1 MTPEEIQKELD
12 SLWSKVTSG
21 TPPVAPA
28 MPLPASPEQYSLHD
42 APAITRE
49 VTLETLSLV
58 KRQHRA
64 EVTRLAQLLELKER
78 SLAETMERLRLSS
91 SELERLRRREERVDA
106 LTTQQAMAYS
116 AELEAAQEA
125 QKAAEA
131 RLAEEESRLRSIAEE
146 SRRRLNSEETRW
158 RALQADWTAREQE
171 YLMRLRELEAR
182 AEKERESSSAALG
195 AEQRALSELGEAKG
209 AIEASLGEL
218 LKERQEREEAEKER
232 GRALQRVKDVEERM
246 NELQNLF
253 AEERK
258 AWQELWE
265 RERSAWEA
273 KKQELASWE
282 SRVHEEKESFHK
294 KFGQLEEAETR
305 HAQEM
310 TEILRRSSDAGSKI
324 ADFMREAAAKA
335 AEMTNLKAQASA
347 SQARPKRRIDMR
359 LLAAAAAAVLM
370 VATAIPAWKSLHKLS
385 FTLKS
390 SHNLA
395 AARTTAIAYDGD
407 TLWVSE
413 WEGGL
418 LAFEAENPAAPIRR
432 EIVGVK
438 GPYHPAALSSW
449 AGKMYVLDAAQ
460 ARILRFAVETPDKV
474 EASWPTPGPAPAA
487 LAHDGQN
494 LWSYDA
500 ATKVLYR
507 HLGEGAE
514 AQSEP
519 FRLDFDAVL
528 TAIRWHKGELWAWDA
543 KGKQILILKRKEKSF
558 EIAQASP
565 LPNGA
570 QSLLL
575 TYRADEKQAQHLELW
590 TLTSLPSGDP
600 LLNKYLVR
608 R

>member
-1 MTPEEIQKELD
+1 MTPEEIQRELD

-28 MPLPASPEQYSLHD
+28 MPLPISGEQYSLHD

-64 EVTRLAQLLELKER
+64 EVTRLAHLLELKER
-78 SLAETMERLRLSS
+78 SLAETMERLRLTAA
-91 SELERLRRREERVDA
+91 ELERLRRREERVDA

-125 QKAAEA
+125 QKAAQA

-146 SRRRLNSEETRW
+146 SRRRVASEETRW
-158 RALQADWTAREQE
+158 RALEADWAAREAE

-182 AEKERESSSAALG
+182 AEKERESSASALG

-218 LKERQEREEAEKER
+218 LKERREREEAEKER

-253 AEERK
+253 TEERK

-273 KKQELASWE
+273 KKQELSAWE
-282 SRVHEEKESFHK
+282 ARVHEEKESFHQ

-310 TEILRRSSDAGSKI
+310 TEILRRSSDAGSRI

-335 AEMTNLKAQASA
+335 AEMTSLKAPAAQG
-347 SQARPKRRIDMR
+347 PVLPRIDR
-359 LLAAAAAAVLM
+359 RWLAVAAAAALMFASAV
-370 VATAIPAWKSLHKLS
+370 PAWKAMHKLS

-390 SHNLA
+390 SHNLS

-407 TLWVSE
+407 TLWVAE

-418 LAFEAENPAAPIRR
+418 LAFEAENPAEPIRR

-449 AGKMYVLDAAQ
+449 AGKMYALDAAQ
-460 ARILRFAVETPDKV
+460 ARVLRFSVETPDKV
-474 EASWPTPGPAPAA
+474 ESSWPTPGPAPAA

-507 HLGEGAE
+507 HLGEGPE
-514 AQSEP
+514 AQTES

-543 KGKQILILKRKEKSF
+543 KGKQVLVLKKKERSF
-558 EIAQASP
+558 DIAQAAP
-565 LPNGA
+565 LPTGA

-575 TYRADEKQAQHLELW
+575 TYRADEKQVQRLELW
-590 TLTSLPSGDP
+590 VLATLPSGDP